1 MGLQEVRE
9 LMSSWKIL
17 ISQEKNY
24 EGRDL
29 KVGSIN
35 YAVVEGAQIE
45 VQKGV

>member
-24 EGRDL
+24 ESRDL
-29 KVGSIN
+29 KLGSRN
-35 YAVVEGAQIE
+35 YAAVEGAQIE